1 MKILFATP
9 PLSMGKRYGTLTGA
23 GSSAPTLG
31 ILQLAAVTR
40 QHGVEP
46 SLLDAAALDLYQAT
60 FLERLAEIALL
71 AEPIV
76 RGVADVVYGSRFSGG
91 RPQRAH
97 MFTHLM
103 GNKFLSL
110 VADIL
115 YNTTLSDIETCYK
128 VFRSGILK
136 EIKLRSRRFEIE
148 PELTA
153 KFCKNKYRIYE
164 VPISYYGRSY
174 DEGKKISWEDGFIAL
189 WTLLK
194 YRFVD

>member
-40 QHGVEP
+40 QHGFEP
-46 SLLDAAALDLYQAT
+46 SLLDAAALDLDQAT

-97 MFTHLM
+97 MVTHLM
-103 GNKFLSL
+103 GNKCSSPLWRIFSIIRRSL
-110 VADIL
+110 I
-115 YNTTLSDIETCYK
+115 
-128 VFRSGILK
+128 
-136 EIKLRSRRFEIE
+136 SRPATRYSE
-148 PELTA
+148 A
-153 KFCKNKYRIYE
+153 A
-164 VPISYYGRSY
+164 S
-174 DEGKKISWEDGFIAL
+174 
-189 WTLLK
+189 
-194 YRFVD
+194 